1 MFVTNW
7 ISTTKIQKISEITN
21 FFRHYFLS
29 RTEVVMN
36 KFLRYSLSLVLAFV
50 ASVTFAGTTP
60 YKVLTFPDEGTE
72 GQEINGYDQTWKA
85 TIGKDVWTIENFNT
99 YQWNG
104 WKYIKCGRKKVA
116 SVASITSPAIDQP
129 ISNIVLTI
137 DNITKDKINSIKLQ
151 VATDA
156 DCNNVTEEIPAK
168 IEDGDLIFKPTK
180 SAANN
185 YYKFI
190 FDCQA
195 GRKNGLIQVS
205 KIAYYKVGDTPE
217 IVDITNT
224 AETAYTIAKAKEL
237 IGAGEGLSESVYVK
251 GTVSQASKELN
262 PTFGSLSY
270 YISDD
275 GTTGNELKV
284 FGGLSFKGEE
294 FTSVDDIKVGDVVV
308 VYGKLKKYNTTYELD
323 KDNILI
329 SLNGTTTGITNITT
343 DEAAKNAPVYNL
355 AGQKVTKAY
364 KGVVIKNGKKMIQ
377 K

>member
-1 MFVTNW
+1 M
-7 ISTTKIQKISEITN
+7 
-21 FFRHYFLS
+21 
-29 RTEVVMN
+29 
-36 KFLRYSLSLVLAFV
+36 VLAFV

-72 GQEINGYDQTWKA
+72 GKTISAYNETWKA
-85 TIGKDVWTIENFNT
+85 TIGEDVWTIENFNSNK
-99 YQWNG
+99 WNN
-104 WKYIKCGRKKVA
+104 WKYIRCGSKKDA

-137 DNITKDKINSIKLQ
+137 DNITKAKINSIKLQ

-156 DCNNVTEEIPAK
+156 DCKNVTEEIPAK
-168 IEDGDLIFKPTK
+168 IEDGDLIFTPTK

-185 YYKFI
+185 YYKFV
-190 FDCQA
+190 FDCQK
-195 GRKNGLIQVS
+195 GSNNGLIQVS
-205 KIAYYKVGDTPE
+205 KIAYYKVGDAPE

-224 AETAYTIAKAKEL
+224 AETAYTIAKAREL
-237 IGAGEGLSESVYVK
+237 IDADKGLSESVYVK

-262 PTFGSLSY
+262 ATYGSLSY

-275 GTTGNELKV
+275 GTTGNELQV
-284 FGGLSFKGEE
+284 YGGLSFESQK
-294 FTSVDDIKVGDVVV
+294 FTSVEDIKVGDVVV
-308 VYGKLKKYNTTYELD
+308 VYGKLKKFGTTYELD
-323 KDNILI
+323 KNNILI
-329 SLNGTTTGITNITT
+329 SLNGKTTGITNITA

>member
-1 MFVTNW
+1 MESYNR
-7 ISTTKIQKISEITN
+7 K
-21 FFRHYFLS
+21 RCLDYC
-29 RTEVVMN
+29 
-36 KFLRYSLSLVLAFV
+36 KFQLKQV
-50 ASVTFAGTTP
+50 
-60 YKVLTFPDEGTE
+60 
-72 GQEINGYDQTWKA
+72 
-85 TIGKDVWTIENFNT
+85 GKS
-99 YQWNG
+99 
-104 WKYIKCGRKKVA
+104 WKYIKCGSNKFE

-137 DNITKDKINSIKLQ
+137 DQITKAKINSIKLQ

-156 DCNNVTEEIPAK
+156 DCKNVTEEIPAT

-185 YYKFI
+185 YYKFV
-190 FDCQA
+190 FDCQK
-195 GRKNGLIQVS
+195 GSRNGLIQVS
-205 KIAYYKVGDTPE
+205 KIAYYKVGDAPE

-237 IGAGEGLSESVYVK
+237 IDAGKGLSENVYVK
-251 GTVSQASKELN
+251 GIVSQASKELN
-262 PTFGSLSY
+262 PTYGSLSY
-270 YISDD
+270 NISDD
-275 GTTGNELKV
+275 GKTENELQV
-284 FGGLSFKGEE
+284 YGGLSFESQK

-308 VYGKLKKYNTTYELD
+308 VYGKLKKFNTTYELD
-323 KDNILI
+323 KNNILI
-329 SLNGTTTGITNITT
+329 SLNGKTTGITNITA

>member
-1 MFVTNW
+1 
-7 ISTTKIQKISEITN
+7 
-21 FFRHYFLS
+21 
-29 RTEVVMN
+29 MN

-72 GQEINGYDQTWKA
+72 SKNISAYDKTWKA
-85 TIGKDVWTIENFNT
+85 TIGEDVWTIENFNSNK
-99 YQWNG
+99 WDKS

-156 DCNNVTEEIPAK
+156 DCKNVTEEISAK

-195 GRKNGLIQVS
+195 GSNGLIQVS
-205 KIAYYKVGDTPE
+205 KIAYYKVGDTPV

-237 IGAGEGLSESVYVK
+237 IDAGEGLSESVYVK

-262 PTFGSLSY
+262 ATYGSLSY

-275 GTTGNELKV
+275 GTTGNELQV
-284 FGGLSFKGEE
+284 YGGLSFESQK
-294 FTSVDDIKVGDVVV
+294 FTSVEDIKVGDVVV
-308 VYGKLKKYNTTYELD
+308 VYGKLKKFGTTYELD
-323 KDNILI
+323 KNNILI
-329 SLNGTTTGITNITT
+329 SLNGKTTGITNITT

>member
-1 MFVTNW
+1 
-7 ISTTKIQKISEITN
+7 
-21 FFRHYFLS
+21 
-29 RTEVVMN
+29 MN

-72 GQEINGYDQTWKA
+72 GKEINGYDKIWKA
-85 TIGKDVWTIENFNT
+85 TIGEDVWTIENFNT

-104 WKYIKCGRKKVA
+104 WKYIRCGRKKVT
-116 SVASITSPAIDQP
+116 SIASITSPAIDQP

-137 DNITKDKINSIKLQ
+137 DKITKDKINSIKLQ

-156 DCNNVTEEIPAK
+156 DCKNVTEEISAK

-195 GRKNGLIQVS
+195 GTSNGLIQVS
-205 KIAYYKVGDTPE
+205 KIAYYKVGDAPE

-237 IGAGEGLSESVYVK
+237 IDAGKGLSENVYVK
-251 GTVSQASKELN
+251 GTVSKASTSLN
-262 PTFGSLSY
+262 ATYGSLSY

-275 GTTGNELKV
+275 GTTENELQV
-284 FGGLSFKGEE
+284 YGGLSFKGEK

-308 VYGKLKKYNTTYELD
+308 VYGKLKKYNDTYELD
-323 KDNILI
+323 ANNILI
-329 SLNGTTTGITNITT
+329 SQNGTTTGITNITAN
-343 DEAAKNAPVYNL
+343 EAAKNAPVYNL

>member
-1 MFVTNW
+1 
-7 ISTTKIQKISEITN
+7 
-21 FFRHYFLS
+21 
-29 RTEVVMN
+29 MN

-72 GQEINGYDQTWKA
+72 GKEINGYDQTWKA
-85 TIGKDVWTIENFNT
+85 TIGEDVWTIENFNT

-156 DCNNVTEEIPAK
+156 DCNNVTEEISAK

-195 GRKNGLIQVS
+195 GRNGLIQVS
-205 KIAYYKVGDTPE
+205 KIAYYKVGDAPE

-237 IGAGEGLSESVYVK
+237 IDAGKGLSENVYVK
-251 GTVSQASKELN
+251 GIVSQASKELN
-262 PTFGSLSY
+262 PTYGSLSY
-270 YISDD
+270 NISDD
-275 GTTGNELKV
+275 GKTENELQV
-284 FGGLSFKGEE
+284 YGGLSFESQK

-308 VYGKLKKYNTTYELD
+308 VYGKLKKFNTTYELD
-323 KDNILI
+323 KNNILI
-329 SLNGTTTGITNITT
+329 SLNGKTTGITNITA

-355 AGQKVTKAY
+355 AGQKVT
-364 KGVVIKNGKKMIQ
+364 
-377 K
+377 

>member
-1 MFVTNW
+1 
-7 ISTTKIQKISEITN
+7 
-21 FFRHYFLS
+21 
-29 RTEVVMN
+29 MN

-72 GQEINGYDQTWKA
+72 GKTISAYNKTWKA
-85 TIGKDVWTIENFNT
+85 TIREDVWTIANFNSNR
-99 YQWNG
+99 WDN
-104 WKYIKCGRKKVA
+104 WKFIRCGSKKDA

-137 DNITKDKINSIKLQ
+137 DNITKAKINSIKLQ

-156 DCNNVTEEIPAK
+156 DCKNVTEEIPAK
-168 IEDGDLIFKPTK
+168 IEDGDLIFTPTK

-185 YYKFI
+185 YYKFV
-190 FDCQA
+190 FDCQK
-195 GRKNGLIQVS
+195 GSNNGLIQVS
-205 KIAYYKVGDTPE
+205 KIAYYKVGDAPE

-224 AETAYTIAKAKEL
+224 AETAYTIAKAREL
-237 IGAGEGLSESVYVK
+237 IDADKGLSESVYVK

-262 PTFGSLSY
+262 ATYGSLSY

-275 GTTGNELKV
+275 GTTGNELQV
-284 FGGLSFKGEE
+284 YGGLSFESQK
-294 FTSVDDIKVGDVVV
+294 FTSVEDIKVGDVVV
-308 VYGKLKKYNTTYELD
+308 VYGKLKKFGTTYELD
-323 KDNILI
+323 KNNILI
-329 SLNGTTTGITNITT
+329 SLNGKTTGITNITA

>member
-1 MFVTNW
+1 
-7 ISTTKIQKISEITN
+7 
-21 FFRHYFLS
+21 
-29 RTEVVMN
+29 MN

-72 GQEINGYDQTWKA
+72 GKEINSYDQTWKA
-85 TIGKDVWTIENFNT
+85 TIREDVWTIENFNT
-99 YQWNG
+99 YQWQG
-104 WKYIKCGRKKVA
+104 WKYIRCGRKKVT
-116 SVASITSPAIDQP
+116 SIASITSPAIDQP

-137 DNITKDKINSIKLQ
+137 DKITKDKINSIKLL

-156 DCNNVTEEIPAK
+156 DCKNVTEEIPAK

-180 SAANN
+180 PAANN

-195 GRKNGLIQVS
+195 GSNNGLIQVS

-237 IGAGEGLSESVYVK
+237 IDAGKGLSESVYVK

-262 PTFGSLSY
+262 AKYGSLSY

-275 GTTGNELKV
+275 GKTGNELQV
-284 FGGLSFKGEE
+284 YGGLSFDGKK

-323 KDNILI
+323 SNNILI

-355 AGQKVTKAY
+355 VGQKVTKAY

>member
-1 MFVTNW
+1 
-7 ISTTKIQKISEITN
+7 
-21 FFRHYFLS
+21 
-29 RTEVVMN
+29 MN
-36 KFLRYSLSLVLAFV
+36 KFLRYSLSLILAFV

-60 YKVLTFPDEGTE
+60 YKVLTFPDAGEESKTVS
-72 GQEINGYDQTWKA
+72 GYIATWKA
-85 TIGKDVWTIENFNT
+85 TIGEDVWTIENFNT
-99 YQWNG
+99 NK
-104 WKYIKCGRKKVA
+104 WKNWTFIKCGRKDVA

-137 DNITKDKINSIKLQ
+137 DKITKNKVNSIKLQ

-156 DCNNVTEEIPAK
+156 DCKNVTEELSAK

-185 YYKFI
+185 YYKFV

-195 GRKNGLIQVS
+195 GTSNGLIQVS
-205 KIAYYKVGDTPE
+205 KIAYYKVGDAPE

-237 IGAGEGLSESVYVK
+237 IDAGEGLSESVYVK
-251 GTVSQASKELN
+251 GIVSKASTSLN
-262 PTFGSLSY
+262 ATYGSLSY

-275 GTTGNELKV
+275 GKTGNELQV
-284 FGGLSFKGEE
+284 YGGLSFEGKK

-308 VYGKLKKYNTTYELD
+308 VFGKLKKYGTTYELD
-323 KDNILI
+323 SNNILI
-329 SLNGTTTGITNITT
+329 SQNGTTTGITNITT

>member
-1 MFVTNW
+1 
-7 ISTTKIQKISEITN
+7 
-21 FFRHYFLS
+21 
-29 RTEVVMN
+29 MN
-36 KFLRYSLSLVLAFV
+36 KFLRYSLSLILAFV

-60 YKVLTFPDEGTE
+60 YKVLTFPDAGEESKTVS
-72 GQEINGYDQTWKA
+72 GYTATWKA
-85 TIGKDVWTIENFNT
+85 TIGEDVWTIENFNT
-99 YQWNG
+99 NK
-104 WKYIKCGRKKVA
+104 WKNWTFIKCGRKDVA

-137 DNITKDKINSIKLQ
+137 DKITKNKINSIKLQ

-156 DCNNVTEEIPAK
+156 DCKNVTEELSAK

-185 YYKFI
+185 YYKFV

-195 GRKNGLIQVS
+195 GTSNGLIQIS
-205 KIAYYKVGDTPE
+205 KIAYYKVGDAPQ

-237 IGAGEGLSESVYVK
+237 IDAGKGLSESVYVK
-251 GTVSQASKELN
+251 GIVSQASEKIN
-262 PTFGSLSY
+262 PTYGSLSY

-275 GTTGNELKV
+275 GTTGNELEV
-284 FGGLSFKGEE
+284 YGGLSFKGEK
-294 FTSVDDIKVGDVVV
+294 FTSVEDIKVGDVVV
-308 VYGKLKKYNTTYELD
+308 IYGKLKKFKTTYELD
-323 KDNILI
+323 SNNILI
-329 SLNGTTTGITNITT
+329 SLNGKTTGITNITL
-343 DEAAKNAPVYNL
+343 DEAAKNAPAYNL

>member
-1 MFVTNW
+1 
-7 ISTTKIQKISEITN
+7 
-21 FFRHYFLS
+21 
-29 RTEVVMN
+29 MN

-72 GQEINGYDQTWKA
+72 GKDINSYDQTWKA
-85 TIGKDVWTIENFNT
+85 TIGEDVWTIENFNT
-99 YQWNG
+99 FQWKN
-104 WKYIKCGRKKVA
+104 WKYIRCGRKKVA

-156 DCNNVTEEIPAK
+156 DCKNVTEEISAK
-168 IEDGDLIFKPTK
+168 IEDGDLIFKPTN

-185 YYKFI
+185 YYKFV
-190 FDCQA
+190 FDCQK
-195 GRKNGLIQVS
+195 GSNNGLIQVS
-205 KIAYYKVGDTPE
+205 KIAYYKVGDAPE

-237 IGAGEGLSESVYVK
+237 IDAGKGLSESVYVK
-251 GTVSQASKELN
+251 GIVSQASKSLN
-262 PTFGSLSY
+262 ATYGSLSY
-270 YISDD
+270 FISDD
-275 GTTGNELKV
+275 GKKENELQV
-284 FGGLSFKGEE
+284 FGGLSFEGKK

-308 VYGKLKKYNTTYELD
+308 VYGKLKKFGTTYELD
-323 KDNILI
+323 KNNILI

>member
-1 MFVTNW
+1 
-7 ISTTKIQKISEITN
+7 
-21 FFRHYFLS
+21 
-29 RTEVVMN
+29 MN

-72 GQEINGYDQTWKA
+72 GKDINSYDKTWKA
-85 TIGKDVWTIENFNT
+85 KIGEDVWTIENFNT
-99 YQWNG
+99 YQWQG
-104 WKYIKCGRKKVA
+104 WKYIRCGRKKVA

-137 DNITKDKINSIKLQ
+137 DKITKDKINSIKLQ

-156 DCNNVTEEIPAK
+156 DCKNVTEEISAK
-168 IEDGDLIFKPTK
+168 IEDGDLIFEPTK

-195 GRKNGLIQVS
+195 GSNGLIQVS
-205 KIAYYKVGDTPE
+205 KIAYYKVGDAPE

-237 IGAGEGLSESVYVK
+237 IDAGKGLSESVYVK
-251 GTVSQASKELN
+251 GIVSQASESLN
-262 PTFGSLSY
+262 DTYGSLSY

-275 GTTGNELKV
+275 GTTGNELQV
-284 FGGLSFKGEE
+284 FGGLSFDGKN
-294 FTSVDDIKVGDVVV
+294 FTSIDDIKVGDVVV
-308 VYGKLKKYNTTYELD
+308 VYGKLKKYGTTYELD
-323 KDNILI
+323 KNNILI

>member
-1 MFVTNW
+1 
-7 ISTTKIQKISEITN
+7 
-21 FFRHYFLS
+21 
-29 RTEVVMN
+29 MN

-72 GQEINGYDQTWKA
+72 SKNISAYDKTWKA
-85 TIGKDVWTIENFNT
+85 TIGEDVWTIENFNSNK
-99 YQWNG
+99 WNNN
-104 WKYIKCGRKKVA
+104 WKYIRCGSKNFE

-156 DCNNVTEEIPAK
+156 DCNNVTEVISAK
-168 IEDGDLIFKPTK
+168 IEDGDLIFMPTK
-180 SAANN
+180 PAANN

-195 GRKNGLIQVS
+195 GSKNGLIQVS
-205 KIAYYKVGDTPE
+205 KIAYYKVGDAPE

-237 IGAGEGLSESVYVK
+237 IDAGKGLSESVYVK
-251 GTVSQASKELN
+251 GIVSQASESLN
-262 PTFGSLSY
+262 DTYGSLSY

-275 GTTGNELKV
+275 GTTGNELQV
-284 FGGLSFKGEE
+284 YGGLSFKGEK

-308 VYGKLKKYNTTYELD
+308 VYGKLVKYKTTYELE
-323 KDNILI
+323 KNNILI

>member
-1 MFVTNW
+1 
-7 ISTTKIQKISEITN
+7 
-21 FFRHYFLS
+21 
-29 RTEVVMN
+29 MN

-60 YKVLTFPDEGTE
+60 YKALTFPDEGSE
-72 GQEINGYDQTWKA
+72 GNNISAYNKTWKA
-85 TIGKDVWTIENFNT
+85 TIGEDVWTIANFNT
-99 YQWNG
+99 NKWEKN
-104 WKYIKCGRKKVA
+104 WKYIKCGSNKSE

-137 DNITKDKINSIKLQ
+137 DQITKAKINSIKLQ

-156 DCNNVTEEIPAK
+156 DCKNVTEEIPAT

-185 YYKFI
+185 YYKFV
-190 FDCQA
+190 FDCQK
-195 GRKNGLIQVS
+195 GSRNGLIQIS

-237 IGAGEGLSESVYVK
+237 IDAGKGLSESVYVK

-262 PTFGSLSY
+262 ATFGSLSY

-275 GTTGNELKV
+275 GKTGNELQV
-284 FGGLSFKGEE
+284 YGGLSFEGKK

-308 VYGKLKKYNTTYELD
+308 VFGKLKKYNTTYELD
-323 KDNILI
+323 LNNILI
-329 SLNGTTTGITNITT
+329 SQNGTTTGITNITAE
-343 DEAAKNAPVYNL
+343 EAAKNAPVYNL

>member
-1 MFVTNW
+1 
-7 ISTTKIQKISEITN
+7 
-21 FFRHYFLS
+21 
-29 RTEVVMN
+29 MN

-72 GQEINGYDQTWKA
+72 GKANSAYNKTWRA
-85 TIGKDVWTIENFNT
+85 TIGEDVWTIANFNSNK
-99 YQWNG
+99 WNNS
-104 WKYIKCGRKKVA
+104 WKFIKCGSKNFA

-137 DNITKDKINSIKLQ
+137 DKIAKDNINSIKLQ

-156 DCNNVTEEIPAK
+156 DCKNVTEEISAK
-168 IEDGDLIFKPTK
+168 IKDGDLIFMPTK

-185 YYKFI
+185 YYKFV
-190 FDCQA
+190 FDCQK
-195 GRKNGLIQVS
+195 GSNNGLIQVS
-205 KIAYYKVGDTPE
+205 KIAYYKVGDAPE

-237 IGAGEGLSESVYVK
+237 IDAGKGLSENVYVK

-262 PTFGSLSY
+262 PTYGSLSY
-270 YISDD
+270 NISDD
-275 GTTGNELKV
+275 GKTENELQV
-284 FGGLSFKGEE
+284 YGGLSFESQK

-308 VYGKLKKYNTTYELD
+308 VYGKLKKYGTTYEFD
-323 KDNILI
+323 KNNILI

>member
-1 MFVTNW
+1 
-7 ISTTKIQKISEITN
+7 
-21 FFRHYFLS
+21 
-29 RTEVVMN
+29 MN

-60 YKVLTFPDEGTE
+60 YKVLTFPDEGSE
-72 GQEINGYDQTWKA
+72 GKDISAYNKTWKA
-85 TIGKDVWTIENFNT
+85 TIGEDVWTIANFNT
-99 YQWNG
+99 NKWNN
-104 WKYIKCGRKKVA
+104 WKYIRCGSKNFE
-116 SVASITSPAIDQP
+116 SVASIISPAIDQP

-137 DNITKDKINSIKLQ
+137 DKITKKSINSIKLQ

-156 DCNNVTEEIPAK
+156 DCKNVTEEISAK

-185 YYKFI
+185 YYKFV
-190 FDCQA
+190 FDCQK
-195 GRKNGLIQVS
+195 GSGNGLIQVS

-224 AETAYTIAKAKEL
+224 PETAYTIAKAKEL
-237 IGAGEGLSESVYVK
+237 IDAGEGLSESVYVK
-251 GTVSQASKELN
+251 GIVSQASKNLN
-262 PTFGSLSY
+262 DIYGSLSY

-275 GTTGNELKV
+275 GKTGNELQV
-284 FGGLSFKGEE
+284 YGGLSFKGEK

-308 VYGKLKKYNTTYELD
+308 VYGKLKKYNDTYELD
-323 KDNILI
+323 ANNILI
-329 SLNGTTTGITNITT
+329 SQNGTTTGITNITT

-364 KGVVIKNGKKMIQ
+364 KGIVIKNGKKMIQ

>member
-1 MFVTNW
+1 
-7 ISTTKIQKISEITN
+7 
-21 FFRHYFLS
+21 
-29 RTEVVMN
+29 MN

-72 GQEINGYDQTWKA
+72 GKDINSYDKTWKA
-85 TIGKDVWTIENFNT
+85 KIGEDVWTIENFNT
-99 YQWNG
+99 YQWQG
-104 WKYIKCGRKKVA
+104 WKYIRCGRKKVA

-137 DNITKDKINSIKLQ
+137 DKITKDKINSIKLQ

-156 DCNNVTEEIPAK
+156 DCKNVTEEISAK
-168 IEDGDLIFKPTK
+168 IEDGDLIFEPTK

-195 GRKNGLIQVS
+195 GSNGLIQVS
-205 KIAYYKVGDTPE
+205 KIAYYKVGDAPE

-237 IGAGEGLSESVYVK
+237 IDAGKGLSESVYVK
-251 GTVSQASKELN
+251 GIVSQASESLN
-262 PTFGSLSY
+262 DTYGSLSY

-275 GTTGNELKV
+275 GTTGNELQV
-284 FGGLSFKGEE
+284 FGGLSFDGKN
-294 FTSVDDIKVGDVVV
+294 FTSIDDIKVGDVVV
-308 VYGKLKKYNTTYELD
+308 VYGKLVKYKTTYELD
-323 KDNILI
+323 KNNILI

>member
-1 MFVTNW
+1 
-7 ISTTKIQKISEITN
+7 
-21 FFRHYFLS
+21 
-29 RTEVVMN
+29 MN

-60 YKVLTFPDEGTE
+60 YKVLTFPDKGPEGK
-72 GQEINGYDQTWKA
+72 EINGYDKTWKA

-116 SVASITSPAIDQP
+116 SIASITSPSIDQP

-137 DNITKDKINSIKLQ
+137 DQITKAKINSIKLQ

-156 DCNNVTEEIPAK
+156 DCKNVTEEISAK

-195 GRKNGLIQVS
+195 GSNGLIQVS
-205 KIAYYKVGDTPE
+205 KIAYYKVGDAPE

-237 IGAGEGLSESVYVK
+237 IDAGKGLSESVYVK
-251 GTVSQASKELN
+251 GTVSQASKSLN
-262 PTFGSLSY
+262 TTYGSLSY

-275 GTTGNELKV
+275 GKKENELQV
-284 FGGLSFKGEE
+284 YGGLSFDSKK

-308 VYGKLKKYNTTYELD
+308 VYGKLKKFNNTYELD
-323 KDNILI
+323 KNNILI

>member
-1 MFVTNW
+1 
-7 ISTTKIQKISEITN
+7 
-21 FFRHYFLS
+21 
-29 RTEVVMN
+29 MN

-72 GQEINGYDQTWKA
+72 GKAISAYNKTWNA
-85 TIGKDVWTIENFNT
+85 TIGEDVWTIENFNT
-99 YQWNG
+99 NRWDNG
-104 WKYIKCGRKKVA
+104 WKYIKCGSRNFE

-137 DNITKDKINSIKLQ
+137 DRITKDKINSIKLQ

-156 DCNNVTEEIPAK
+156 DCKNVTEEISAK
-168 IEDGDLIFKPTK
+168 IADGDLIFKPTK

-190 FDCQA
+190 FDCQK
-195 GRKNGLIQVS
+195 GSGNGLIQVS
-205 KIAYYKVGDTPE
+205 KIAYYKVGDTPQ

-237 IGAGEGLSESVYVK
+237 IDAGEGLSESVYVK
-251 GTVSQASKELN
+251 GIVSQASEKLD
-262 PTFGSLSY
+262 PTYGSLSY

-275 GTTGNELKV
+275 GKTGNELQV
-284 FGGLSFKGEE
+284 YGGLSFEGKK

-308 VYGKLKKYNTTYELD
+308 VYGKLKKFKTTYELD
-323 KDNILI
+323 LNNILI
-329 SLNGTTTGITNITT
+329 SQNGTATGITNITT

>member
-1 MFVTNW
+1 
-7 ISTTKIQKISEITN
+7 
-21 FFRHYFLS
+21 
-29 RTEVVMN
+29 MN

-72 GQEINGYDQTWKA
+72 GKDINSYDKTWKA
-85 TIGKDVWTIENFNT
+85 KIGEDVWTIENFNT
-99 YQWNG
+99 YQWQG
-104 WKYIKCGRKKVA
+104 WKYIRCGRKKVA

-137 DNITKDKINSIKLQ
+137 DKITKDKINSIKLQ

-156 DCNNVTEEIPAK
+156 DCKNVTEEISAK

-195 GRKNGLIQVS
+195 GSNGLIQVS
-205 KIAYYKVGDTPE
+205 KIAYYKVGDAPE

-237 IGAGEGLSESVYVK
+237 IDAGKGLSESVYVK
-251 GTVSQASKELN
+251 GIVSQASKSLN
-262 PTFGSLSY
+262 DTYGSLSY

-275 GTTGNELKV
+275 GTTGNELQV
-284 FGGLSFKGEE
+284 YGGLSFKGEK

-308 VYGKLKKYNTTYELD
+308 VYGKLVKYKTTYELD

>member
-1 MFVTNW
+1 
-7 ISTTKIQKISEITN
+7 
-21 FFRHYFLS
+21 
-29 RTEVVMN
+29 MN

-72 GQEINGYDQTWKA
+72 GKDINSYDKTWKA
-85 TIGKDVWTIENFNT
+85 KIGEDVWTIENFNT
-99 YQWNG
+99 YQWQG
-104 WKYIKCGRKKVA
+104 WKYIRCGRKKVA

-137 DNITKDKINSIKLQ
+137 DKITKDKINSIKLQ
-151 VATDA
+151 VATDS
-156 DCNNVTEEIPAK
+156 DYKNVTEEISAK

-195 GRKNGLIQVS
+195 GKNNGLIEVS

-237 IGAGEGLSESVYVK
+237 IDAGKGLSESVYVK
-251 GTVSQASKELN
+251 GTVSQASESLN
-262 PTFGSLSY
+262 DTYGSLSY

-275 GTTGNELKV
+275 GKTGNELQV
-284 FGGLSFKGEE
+284 FGGLSFDGKK
-294 FTSVDDIKVGDVVV
+294 FTSIDDIKVGDVVV
-308 VYGKLKKYNTTYELD
+308 VYGKLKKFNTTYELD
-323 KDNILI
+323 KNNILI

>member
-1 MFVTNW
+1 
-7 ISTTKIQKISEITN
+7 
-21 FFRHYFLS
+21 
-29 RTEVVMN
+29 MN

-72 GQEINGYDQTWKA
+72 GKEINGYDKTWKA
-85 TIGKDVWTIENFNT
+85 TIGEDVWTIENFNT

-116 SVASITSPAIDQP
+116 SIASITSPSIDQP

-137 DNITKDKINSIKLQ
+137 DQITKAKINSIKLQ

-156 DCNNVTEEIPAK
+156 DCKNVTEEISAK

-195 GRKNGLIQVS
+195 GSNGLIQVS
-205 KIAYYKVGDTPE
+205 KIAYYKVGDAPE

-237 IGAGEGLSESVYVK
+237 IDAGKGLSESVYVK
-251 GTVSQASKELN
+251 GTVSQASKSLN
-262 PTFGSLSY
+262 TTYGSLSY

-275 GTTGNELKV
+275 GKKENELQV
-284 FGGLSFKGEE
+284 YGGLSFDSKK
-294 FTSVDDIKVGDVVV
+294 FTSIDDIKVGDVVV
-308 VYGKLKKYNTTYELD
+308 VYGKLKKFGTTYELD
-323 KDNILI
+323 KNNILI

>member
-1 MFVTNW
+1 
-7 ISTTKIQKISEITN
+7 
-21 FFRHYFLS
+21 
-29 RTEVVMN
+29 MN

-72 GQEINGYDQTWKA
+72 GKTISAYNKTWKA
-85 TIGKDVWTIENFNT
+85 TIREDVWTIENFNSNK
-99 YQWNG
+99 WNNN
-104 WKYIKCGRKKVA
+104 WNFIKCGSQNFE

-137 DNITKDKINSIKLQ
+137 DKITKDKINSIKLQ

-156 DCNNVTEEIPAK
+156 DCNNVTEEISAK

-180 SAANN
+180 STANN
-185 YYKFI
+185 YYKFV
-190 FDCQA
+190 FDCQK
-195 GRKNGLIQVS
+195 GSRNGLIQVS
-205 KIAYYKVGDTPE
+205 KIAYYKVGDAPE

-237 IGAGEGLSESVYVK
+237 IDADKGLSESVYVK
-251 GTVSQASKELN
+251 GIVSQASESLN
-262 PTFGSLSY
+262 DTYGSLSY

-275 GTTGNELKV
+275 GTTGNELQV
-284 FGGLSFKGEE
+284 YGGLSFENQK
-294 FTSVDDIKVGDVVV
+294 FTSVDDIKVGDVVI
-308 VYGKLKKYNTTYELD
+308 VYGKLKKFGSTYELD
-323 KDNILI
+323 KNNILI
-329 SLNGTTTGITNITT
+329 SLNGKTTGITNITA

>member
-1 MFVTNW
+1 
-7 ISTTKIQKISEITN
+7 
-21 FFRHYFLS
+21 
-29 RTEVVMN
+29 MN

-60 YKVLTFPDEGTE
+60 YKVLTFPDEGAE
-72 GQEINGYDQTWKA
+72 GKTISAYNKTWKA
-85 TIGKDVWTIENFNT
+85 TIGEDVWTIANFNT
-99 YQWNG
+99 NKWNNG
-104 WKYIKCGRKKVA
+104 WKYIKCGSKNFE

-137 DNITKDKINSIKLQ
+137 DNITKKSINSIKLQ

-156 DCNNVTEEIPAK
+156 DCKNVTEEISAK

-190 FDCQA
+190 FDCQK
-195 GRKNGLIQVS
+195 GSGNGLIQVS
-205 KIAYYKVGDTPE
+205 KIAYYKVGDTPQ

-224 AETAYTIAKAKEL
+224 PETAYTIAKAKEL
-237 IGAGEGLSESVYVK
+237 IDAGEGLSESVYVK
-251 GTVSQASKELN
+251 GIVSKASISLN
-262 PTFGSLSY
+262 ATYGSLSY

-275 GTTGNELKV
+275 GKTGNELQV
-284 FGGLSFKGEE
+284 YGGLSFKGEK

-308 VYGKLKKYNTTYELD
+308 VYGKLKKFGTTYELD
-323 KDNILI
+323 KNNILI
-329 SLNGTTTGITNITT
+329 SQNGTTTGITNITAE
-343 DEAAKNAPVYNL
+343 EAAKNAPVYNL

>member
-1 MFVTNW
+1 
-7 ISTTKIQKISEITN
+7 
-21 FFRHYFLS
+21 
-29 RTEVVMN
+29 MN

-60 YKVLTFPDEGTE
+60 YKVLTFPDEGSE
-72 GQEINGYDQTWKA
+72 GKEINGYDKTWKA
-85 TIGKDVWTIENFNT
+85 TIGEDVWTIENFNT
-99 YQWNG
+99 FQWNN
-104 WKYIKCGRKKVA
+104 WKYIRCGRKKVA

-137 DNITKDKINSIKLQ
+137 DKITKDKINSIKLQ

-156 DCNNVTEEIPAK
+156 DCKNVTEEISAK

-195 GRKNGLIQVS
+195 GSNGLIQVS

-237 IGAGEGLSESVYVK
+237 IDAGKGLSESVYVK

-262 PTFGSLSY
+262 DIYGSLSY

-275 GTTGNELKV
+275 GKKENELQV
-284 FGGLSFKGEE
+284 YGGLSFKGEK
-294 FTSVDDIKVGDVVV
+294 FTSIDDIKVGDVVV

-323 KDNILI
+323 ANNILI

>member
-1 MFVTNW
+1 M
-7 ISTTKIQKISEITN
+7 
-21 FFRHYFLS
+21 
-29 RTEVVMN
+29 
-36 KFLRYSLSLVLAFV
+36 
-50 ASVTFAGTTP
+50 
-60 YKVLTFPDEGTE
+60 TFPDEGTE
-72 GQEINGYDQTWKA
+72 GKATSAYNKTWKA
-85 TIGKDVWTIENFNT
+85 TIGEDVWTIENFNSNK
-99 YQWNG
+99 WNNN
-104 WKYIKCGRKKVA
+104 WKFIKCGSKNFA

-137 DNITKDKINSIKLQ
+137 DKITKSSINSIKLQ

-156 DCNNVTEEIPAK
+156 DCNNVTEEISAK

-180 SAANN
+180 SAANK
-185 YYKFI
+185 YYKFV
-190 FDCQA
+190 FDCQK
-195 GRKNGLIQVS
+195 GSSNGLIQVS
-205 KIAYYKVGDTPE
+205 KIAYYKVGDAPE

-237 IGAGEGLSESVYVK
+237 IDAGKGLSESVYVK
-251 GTVSQASKELN
+251 GIVSQASESLN
-262 PTFGSLSY
+262 DTYGSLSY

-275 GTTGNELKV
+275 GKTENELQV
-284 FGGLSFKGEE
+284 YGGLSFKGEK

-308 VYGKLKKYNTTYELD
+308 VYGKLKKFKTTYELD
-323 KDNILI
+323 LNNTLI
-329 SLNGTTTGITNITT
+329 SLNGQTTGITNITT

>member
-1 MFVTNW
+1 
-7 ISTTKIQKISEITN
+7 
-21 FFRHYFLS
+21 
-29 RTEVVMN
+29 MN

-72 GQEINGYDQTWKA
+72 GKDINGYDKTWKA
-85 TIGKDVWTIENFNT
+85 TIGEDVWTIVNFNT
-99 YQWNG
+99 YQWKN
-104 WKYIKCGRKKVA
+104 WKYIKCGSKNFE

-137 DNITKDKINSIKLQ
+137 DQITKAKINSIKLQ

-156 DCNNVTEEIPAK
+156 DCKNVTEEIPAT

-185 YYKFI
+185 YYKFV
-190 FDCQA
+190 FDCQK
-195 GRKNGLIQVS
+195 GSRNGLIQVS
-205 KIAYYKVGDTPE
+205 KIAYYKVGDAPE

-237 IGAGEGLSESVYVK
+237 IDAGKGLSENVYVK
-251 GTVSQASKELN
+251 GIVSQASKELN
-262 PTFGSLSY
+262 PTYGSLSY
-270 YISDD
+270 NISDD
-275 GTTGNELKV
+275 GKTENELQV
-284 FGGLSFKGEE
+284 YGGLSFESQK

-308 VYGKLKKYNTTYELD
+308 VYGKLKKFNTTYELD
-323 KDNILI
+323 KNNILI
-329 SLNGTTTGITNITT
+329 SLNGKTTGITNITT

>member
-1 MFVTNW
+1 M
-7 ISTTKIQKISEITN
+7 
-21 FFRHYFLS
+21 
-29 RTEVVMN
+29 
-36 KFLRYSLSLVLAFV
+36 VLAFV
-50 ASVTFAGTTP
+50 ASVTLAGATP

-72 GQEINGYDQTWKA
+72 GKDINSYDKTWKA
-85 TIGKDVWTIENFNT
+85 KIGEDVWTIENFNT
-99 YQWNG
+99 YQWQG
-104 WKYIKCGRKKVA
+104 WKYIRCGRKKVA

-137 DNITKDKINSIKLQ
+137 DKITKDKINSIKLQ

-156 DCNNVTEEIPAK
+156 DCKNVTEEISAK

-195 GRKNGLIQVS
+195 GSNGLIQVS
-205 KIAYYKVGDTPE
+205 KIAYYKVDDAPE

-237 IGAGEGLSESVYVK
+237 IDAGKGLSESVYVK
-251 GTVSQASKELN
+251 GIVSQASESLN
-262 PTFGSLSY
+262 DAYGSLSY

-275 GTTGNELKV
+275 GKKENELQV
-284 FGGLSFKGEE
+284 YGGLSFDGKK
-294 FTSVDDIKVGDVVV
+294 FTSIDDIKVGDVVV

-323 KDNILI
+323 SNNILI

>member
-1 MFVTNW
+1 
-7 ISTTKIQKISEITN
+7 
-21 FFRHYFLS
+21 
-29 RTEVVMN
+29 MN

-72 GQEINGYDQTWKA
+72 GKTISAYNKTWEAK
-85 TIGKDVWTIENFNT
+85 IGEDVWTIANFNSNK
-99 YQWNG
+99 WNN
-104 WKYIKCGRKKVA
+104 WKFIKCGSKQDA

-137 DNITKDKINSIKLQ
+137 DKITKDKINSIKLL

-156 DCNNVTEEIPAK
+156 DCKNVTEEIPAK

-180 SAANN
+180 PAANN
-185 YYKFI
+185 YYKFV
-190 FDCQA
+190 FDCQK
-195 GRKNGLIQVS
+195 GSSNGLIQVS
-205 KIAYYKVGDTPE
+205 KIAYYKVGDIPV

-224 AETAYTIAKAKEL
+224 AETAYTIAKAREL
-237 IGAGEGLSESVYVK
+237 IDADKGLSKNVYVK
-251 GTVSQASKELN
+251 GTVSQASESLHD
-262 PTFGSLSY
+262 TYGSLSY

-275 GTTGNELKV
+275 GTTVNELQV
-284 FGGLSFKGEE
+284 YGGLSFEGKK

-329 SLNGTTTGITNITT
+329 SLNGKTTGITNITT

-355 AGQKVTKAY
+355 AGQNVTKAY

>member
-1 MFVTNW
+1 
-7 ISTTKIQKISEITN
+7 
-21 FFRHYFLS
+21 
-29 RTEVVMN
+29 MN

-72 GQEINGYDQTWKA
+72 GKTIGAYDKTWKA
-85 TIGKDVWTIENFNT
+85 TIGEDVWTIENFNSNT
-99 YQWNG
+99 WNN
-104 WKYIKCGRKKVA
+104 WKYIKCGSKKDA

-137 DNITKDKINSIKLQ
+137 DKITKDKINSIKLQ

-156 DCNNVTEEIPAK
+156 DCKNVTEEISAK
-168 IEDGDLIFKPTK
+168 IEDGDLIFMPTK

-195 GRKNGLIQVS
+195 GTSNGLIQVS

-237 IGAGEGLSESVYVK
+237 IDADKGLSESVYVK
-251 GTVSQASKELN
+251 GTVSQASEKLDA
-262 PTFGSLSY
+262 TYGSLSY

-275 GTTGNELKV
+275 GTTGNELQV
-284 FGGLSFKGEE
+284 YGGLSFEGKK

-323 KDNILI
+323 KNNILI
-329 SLNGTTTGITNITT
+329 SLNGKTTGITNITT

-364 KGVVIKNGKKMIQ
+364 KGVVIKNGKQMIQ

>member
-1 MFVTNW
+1 
-7 ISTTKIQKISEITN
+7 
-21 FFRHYFLS
+21 
-29 RTEVVMN
+29 MN

-72 GQEINGYDQTWKA
+72 GKDINSYDKTWKA
-85 TIGKDVWTIENFNT
+85 KIGEDVWTIENFNT
-99 YQWNG
+99 YQWQG
-104 WKYIKCGRKKVA
+104 WKYIRCGRKKVA

-137 DNITKDKINSIKLQ
+137 DKITKDKINSIKLQ

-156 DCNNVTEEIPAK
+156 DYKNVTEEISAK
-168 IEDGDLIFKPTK
+168 IEDGDLIFMPTK

-195 GRKNGLIQVS
+195 GKNNGLIEVS
-205 KIAYYKVGDTPE
+205 KIAYYKVGDAPE

-237 IGAGEGLSESVYVK
+237 IDAGKGLSESVYVK

-262 PTFGSLSY
+262 DIYGSLSY

-275 GTTGNELKV
+275 GKKENELQV
-284 FGGLSFKGEE
+284 YGGLSFKGEK
-294 FTSVDDIKVGDVVV
+294 FTSIDDIKVGDVVV
-308 VYGKLKKYNTTYELD
+308 VYGKLKKFKTTYELD
-323 KDNILI
+323 LNNILI